1 MINASNGLF
10 GKSKNKQYD
19 CKPGFNEYVKDLH
32 DTARK
37 RFVAWREAKKPRD
50 HNNPFF
56 KEMTTSRARFKL
68 ALRFINPR
76 ARRSGPL
83 DPQAWKICHSTLD
96 IHISRL
102 SIFDISKFIV
112 LLQIIYLKKIQR
124 FWFWR

>member
-83 DPQAWKICHSTLD
+83 DPQAWKICHSIFFGGKFEFGSKMPMFTN
-96 IHISRL
+96 L
-102 SIFDISKFIV
+102 SE
-112 LLQIIYLKKIQR
+112 KKVKNH
-124 FWFWR
+124 WSL